1 MCADAGQSPHTGR
14 VQAQLRHT
22 EGRQLKCFRQ
32 ALFFFSSETIF
43 IIYEEQ
49 FKFPLT
55 FFSSTNQHFEIW
67 WLI

>member
-1 MCADAGQSPHTGR
+1 MCAGAGQSPHTGR

-32 ALFFFSSETIF
+32 ALFFLSETIV

-55 FFSSTNQHFEIW
+55 VFHQLFQDFEIW
-67 WLI
+67 RLI